1 VEPQVLVAAT
11 DPLVVA
17 LATALLSGGLL
28 SALVAFLRAKPQGQ
42 LDVVTAAKDLYDR
55 VEDDNERL
63 RQENKTLQGLLE
75 DQAGLNEQL
84 IRQLRY
90 CNDEID
96 RLKAV

>member
-1 VEPQVLVAAT
+1 MAARRDVCVLGST
-11 DPLVVA
+11 GSIG
-17 LATALLSGGLL
+17 T
-28 SALVAFLRAKPQGQ
+28 QT

-96 RLKAV
+96 KLKAA